1 METRSQLLCLASY
14 WLDHDPKKVLYN
26 KLPNKLPFR
35 TSSPPQP
42 SGASCPHPS
51 LSWRVTVLA
60 TASGCKPEAPRLL
73 SPAAEVTVETEPCLA
88 EAEVTWVVVYT
99 THICALTRACGDREQ
114 PQALHQLSYL
124 PSLGLFLLFLNIYL
138 SIYLL
143 FSGGAWGACGGQRTT
158 CESQFLPSTM
168 WVSGTLGCQAWR
180 QVSLPTKQPSLCPQ
194 PPSIPP
200 DIMCAWLR
208 EHMS

>member
-14 WLDHDPKKVLYN
+14 WLDHNPKKVLYN

-35 TSSPPQP
+35 ISSPPQP
-42 SGASCPHPS
+42 SGASCPHPW

-60 TASGCKPEAPRLL
+60 TASGCKPAAPRLL

-99 THICALTRACGDREQ
+99 THTCALTRACGDREQ
-114 PQALHQLSYL
+114 PQVLHQLSYL

-138 SIYLL
+138 YIYYLVAGHRVHVGVRGQPAEVSSFHHVGL
-143 FSGGAWGACGGQRTT
+143 RDSRLSGLAA
-158 CESQFLPSTM
+158 SVST
-168 WVSGTLGCQAWR
+168 
-180 QVSLPTKQPSLCPQ
+180 
-194 PPSIPP
+194 
-200 DIMCAWLR
+200 
-208 EHMS
+208 H